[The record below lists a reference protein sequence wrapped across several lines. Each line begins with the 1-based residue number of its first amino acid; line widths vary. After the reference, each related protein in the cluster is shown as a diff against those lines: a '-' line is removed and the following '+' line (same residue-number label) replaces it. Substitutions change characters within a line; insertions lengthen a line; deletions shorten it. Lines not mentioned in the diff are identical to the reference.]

1 MIKFYMKIQNKML
14 TRNLLYIISIA
25 VLLINIILRVFCNK
39 FFPATYF
46 GGEGSIFVKINV
58 YKLYTYCDI
67 YLLVLFII
75 LMFFYIGTDFKNS
88 MEDISLAIGG
98 SKTNKFMLRKLGVL
112 LLVYSFLYIITFI
125 NVYNIYMRVIP
136 KDSTLVPLREVVFYS
151 ITTNLFIISLSL
163 FILFLLKDIA
173 VSTSII
179 TAYYLIEEGLWRCN
193 VMRKWGILGHMYQY
207 YDYAPGEIVKVKLVY
222 IVLSIVLLFLTYKLS
237 QRKTGFGLKIKP
249 HK

>member
-14 TRNLLYIISIA
+14 AKNLLYIISIA
-25 VLLINIILRVFCNK
+25 VLLINIILRVFYK
-39 FFPATYF
+39 RFFPAIYF

-75 LMFFYIGTDFKNS
+75 LIFFYIGTDFKNS

-125 NVYNIYMRVIP
+125 NVYTIYMRIIP
-136 KDSTLVPLREVVFYS
+136 KDSTLVPLKEVVFYS
-151 ITTNLFIISLSL
+151 ITTNFFIISLSL

-179 TAYYLIEEGLWRCN
+179 TAYYLIEEGLWRCK
-193 VMRKWGILGHMYQY
+193 VMQKRGILGHMYQY
-207 YDYAPGEIVKVKLVY
+207 YEYAPGEIVKVKLVY

-237 QRKTGFGLKIKP
+237 ERKTNFWLKIKT
-249 HK
+249 HR

>member
-1 MIKFYMKIQNKML
+1 MIKFYMRIQNKML
-14 TRNLLYIISIA
+14 GRNLLYIISIA
-25 VLLINIILRVFCNK
+25 VLLINVILRAFYK
-39 FFPATYF
+39 RFFPDINF

-75 LMFFYIGTDFKNS
+75 LIFFYLGTDFKNS

-112 LLVYSFLYIITFI
+112 LLFYSFLYTITFI
-125 NVYNIYMRVIP
+125 NVYNIYMRIIP

-151 ITTNLFIISLSL
+151 ITTDFFIISLSL

-179 TAYYLIEEGLWRCN
+179 IAYYLIEEGLWRCK
-193 VMRKWGILGHMYQY
+193 VMQKWGILGHMYQY
-207 YDYAPGEIVKVKLVY
+207 YEYTPGEIVKVKLVY

-249 HK
+249 QK